1 MNSTSIADRARID
14 THLLLETPLFEQ
26 ENSQVIPAID
36 QHSAHVLVSL
46 AQVIDVAVFDW
57 NSNFVPSGE
66 NSFVGE

>member
-1 MNSTSIADRARID
+1 M
-14 THLLLETPLFEQ
+14 PLFEQ
-26 ENSQVIPAID
+26 ENSQVIPAIG

-46 AQVIDVAVFDW
+46 VQVIDVAVFDW